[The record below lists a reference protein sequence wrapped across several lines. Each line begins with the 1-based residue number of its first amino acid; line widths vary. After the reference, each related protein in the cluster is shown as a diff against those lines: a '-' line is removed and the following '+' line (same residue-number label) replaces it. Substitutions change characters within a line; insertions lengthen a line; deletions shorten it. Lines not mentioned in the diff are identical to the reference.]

1 MTSPAPSILRRA
13 AATVIRI
20 RDELWEAAVVRST
33 LTWLRHQTPK
43 AVAALGR
50 ARRELADSRAA
61 HALADWIRDRLPPDN
76 RPAPAPP
83 AALEKAPPDSALL
96 LLGLLQKEGRLLDFL
111 HEDIKSYSDQEV
123 GAAARVVHQ
132 GCQRVLQEYL
142 TIAPV
147 RDEPEGSRITL
158 EPGFDAS
165 AIRPTGNLV
174 GDPPFTGHLAHR
186 GWRVVE
192 TRLPQLASTHDL
204 SILAPAEVEL

>member
-1 MTSPAPSILRRA
+1 MTAPAPSFLRRA
-13 AATVIRI
+13 SAAVTRV
-20 RDELWEAAVVRST
+20 RDELREAAVVRSAT
-33 LTWLRHQTPK
+33 TWVRQQTPK
-43 AVAALGR
+43 AIAALGR

-61 HALADWIRDRLPPDN
+61 HALANWIRDRLPADT
-76 RPAPAPP
+76 RPLPAPP
-83 AALEKAPPDSALL
+83 AELEKAPPDSALL

-132 GCQRVLQEYL
+132 GCQRVLHDYL

-147 RDEPEGSRITL
+147 RDEPEGSRLTL
-158 EPGFDAS
+158 EPGFDAA
-165 AIRPTGNLV
+165 AIRPTGNLI
-174 GDPPFTGHLAHR
+174 GDPPFTGRLAHR

-204 SILAPAEVEL
+204 RILAPAEVEL